1 MRCVESVFQ
10 EEGATA
16 AIKGVA
22 QAIEPLTSS
31 GRGDRT
37 KAKSSQGLRAHHY
50 FG

>member
-1 MRCVESVFQ
+1 MERVFQ

-22 QAIEPLTSS
+22 QVIEPLTSS
-31 GRGDRT
+31 RRGDRT
-37 KAKSSQGLRAHHY
+37 KAKSGQGLRAHHY